1 MSYGTPK
8 VGDNVV
14 RVEHV
19 RLFGS
24 TGQHFKDIPGT
35 VTKVGRKYFEVK
47 SDQGTEQYNLSNWAL
62 TSSTDYLEI
71 RTKIFPSKEVYDQY
85 ELRRIKIKEIRVY
98 CNNKGCLEELSTDA
112 ISIIHN
118 IMYRN

>member
-24 TGQHFKDIPGT
+24 TDRHFKDIPGT

-71 RTKIFPSKEVYDQY
+71 RTKIFPSKEVYDQH

-112 ISIIHN
+112 IGIIHN